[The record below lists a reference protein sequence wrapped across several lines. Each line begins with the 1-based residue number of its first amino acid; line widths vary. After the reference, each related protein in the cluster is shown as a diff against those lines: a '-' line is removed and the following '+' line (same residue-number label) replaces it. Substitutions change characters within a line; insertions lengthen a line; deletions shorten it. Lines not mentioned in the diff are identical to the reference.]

1 MKPRH
6 VVAHSVWSG
15 GQARGVHGNPTGGRQ
30 VFGWVAP
37 ASDEPKTVGQE
48 RLVVGLQV
56 TIGAQLLP
64 LMTQLVIWATTRLV
78 PMLKRTGDWLKNH
91 HRQIADL
98 APKILK
104 VALAL
109 AGVFS
114 AIKLVNIATSLTTS
128 ILGLVATPVGQVVLA
143 VGAVAAAIAGLVAA
157 LIYAYHHCREFHD
170 GGTRWS
176 TASCRPGVGRSGSSR
191 GGCRRRR
198 WRGRRSASPPLHPSL
213 HRTLNPHHVEENDMQ
228 FIQAAHH
235 SADPNLP
242 PTRVV
247 IHATCPDVGFPSASR
262 AGRAVGTAGYLASIS
277 ASGSAHYVCDATE
290 TVQYLGEDVIGWLA
304 PPNGHSIGIEICADG
319 GSRASF
325 NNPSHA
331 YSPKQW
337 LSPQVWL
344 AVEKAAHL
352 TRQICHRYAIPMR
365 RLTVAGTPRRGCVRC
380 RRRRSVSRVAGNRRC
395 RWMFLTARRGGPAR
409 VQVRLRCPARSPE
422 RGPLL
427 GWLPGGGAFVMPRH
441 LPSPVGVIVPGT
453 ISSRSQQ
460 EIPSQRR
467 TQLRSPDSPPDYPQN
482 RPTPSPE
489 GKKKTS

>member
-1 MKPRH
+1 
-6 VVAHSVWSG
+6 
-15 GQARGVHGNPTGGRQ
+15 
-30 VFGWVAP
+30 
-37 ASDEPKTVGQE
+37 
-48 RLVVGLQV
+48 
-56 TIGAQLLP
+56 
-64 LMTQLVIWATTRLV
+64 
-78 PMLKRTGDWLKNH
+78 MLKHTGDWLKNH

-128 ILGLVATPVGQVVLA
+128 ILGLVATPVGQVMLA

-170 GGTRWS
+170 RGTRWS

-191 GGCRRRR
+191 CGCRRRR

-277 ASGSAHYVCDATE
+277 ASGSAHYVCDVTE
-290 TVQYLGEDVIGWLA
+290 TVQCLGEDVIGWLA

-331 YSPKQW
+331 YSPEQW

-352 TRQICHRYAIPMR
+352 TQQICHRYAIPVR
-365 RLTVAGTPRRGCVRC
+365 RLTVADLKAGQRGICGHADVSAAWHQSDHDDPGPWFSWDQFIAAVR
-380 RRRRSVSRVAGNRRC
+380 AGAERKVDNIPHTL
-395 RWMFLTARRGGPAR
+395 LTSIHWGEAKHNLGGAADQDVGGP
-409 VQVRLRCPARSPE
+409 
-422 RGPLL
+422 
-427 GWLPGGGAFVMPRH
+427 VMPRRQ
-441 LPSPVGVIVPGT
+441 LEA
-453 ISSRSQQ
+453 RS
-460 EIPSQRR
+460 
-467 TQLRSPDSPPDYPQN
+467 
-482 RPTPSPE
+482 
-489 GKKKTS
+489 

>member
-143 VGAVAAAIAGLVAA
+143 VGAVAAAVS
-157 LIYAYHHCREFHD
+157 Y
-170 GGTRWS
+170 T
-176 TASCRPGVGRSGSSR
+176 
-191 GGCRRRR
+191 
-198 WRGRRSASPPLHPSL
+198 
-213 HRTLNPHHVEENDMQ
+213 
-228 FIQAAHH
+228 
-235 SADPNLP
+235 
-242 PTRVV
+242 
-247 IHATCPDVGFPSASR
+247 
-262 AGRAVGTAGYLASIS
+262 
-277 ASGSAHYVCDATE
+277 
-290 TVQYLGEDVIGWLA
+290 
-304 PPNGHSIGIEICADG
+304 
-319 GSRASF
+319 
-325 NNPSHA
+325 
-331 YSPKQW
+331 
-337 LSPQVWL
+337 
-344 AVEKAAHL
+344 HL
-352 TRQICHRYAIPMR
+352 T
-365 RLTVAGTPRRGCVRC
+365 
-380 RRRRSVSRVAGNRRC
+380 
-395 RWMFLTARRGGPAR
+395 
-409 VQVRLRCPARSPE
+409 
-422 RGPLL
+422 
-427 GWLPGGGAFVMPRH
+427 LP
-441 LPSPVGVIVPGT
+441 T
-453 ISSRSQQ
+453 
-460 EIPSQRR
+460 
-467 TQLRSPDSPPDYPQN
+467 
-482 RPTPSPE
+482 
-489 GKKKTS
+489 K

>member
-143 VGAVAAAIAGLVAA
+143 VGAVAAAIAGTWRPSSTPTTTVGSSTTGEQGGPRHHAGLAWADPA
-157 LIYAYHHCREFHD
+157 LH
-170 GGTRWS
+170 
-176 TASCRPGVGRSGSSR
+176 GVGAA
-191 GGCRRRR
+191 GG
-198 WRGRRSASPPLHPSL
+198 G
-213 HRTLNPHHVEENDMQ
+213 
-228 FIQAAHH
+228 
-235 SADPNLP
+235 
-242 PTRVV
+242 
-247 IHATCPDVGFPSASR
+247 G
-262 AGRAVGTAGYLASIS
+262 GG
-277 ASGSAHYVCDATE
+277 
-290 TVQYLGEDVIGWLA
+290 
-304 PPNGHSIGIEICADG
+304 DG
-319 GSRASF
+319 
-325 NNPSHA
+325 
-331 YSPKQW
+331 
-337 LSPQVWL
+337 L
-344 AVEKAAHL
+344 
-352 TRQICHRYAIPMR
+352 
-365 RLTVAGTPRRGCVRC
+365 
-380 RRRRSVSRVAGNRRC
+380 
-395 RWMFLTARRGGPAR
+395 PAR
-409 VQVRLRCPARSPE
+409 PYTPACTEP
-422 RGPLL
+422 
-427 GWLPGGGAFVMPRH
+427 
-441 LPSPVGVIVPGT
+441 
-453 ISSRSQQ
+453 
-460 EIPSQRR
+460 
-467 TQLRSPDSPPDYPQN
+467 
-482 RPTPSPE
+482 
-489 GKKKTS
+489 

>member
-48 RLVVGLQV
+48 RLVVDLQV

-191 GGCRRRR
+191 CGCRRRR
-198 WRGRRSASPPLHPSL
+198 WRG
-213 HRTLNPHHVEENDMQ
+213 
-228 FIQAAHH
+228 
-235 SADPNLP
+235 
-242 PTRVV
+242 
-247 IHATCPDVGFPSASR
+247 
-262 AGRAVGTAGYLASIS
+262 
-277 ASGSAHYVCDATE
+277 
-290 TVQYLGEDVIGWLA
+290 
-304 PPNGHSIGIEICADG
+304 DG
-319 GSRASF
+319 
-325 NNPSHA
+325 
-331 YSPKQW
+331 
-337 LSPQVWL
+337 L
-344 AVEKAAHL
+344 
-352 TRQICHRYAIPMR
+352 
-365 RLTVAGTPRRGCVRC
+365 
-380 RRRRSVSRVAGNRRC
+380 
-395 RWMFLTARRGGPAR
+395 PAR
-409 VQVRLRCPARSPE
+409 PYTPACTEP
-422 RGPLL
+422 
-427 GWLPGGGAFVMPRH
+427 
-441 LPSPVGVIVPGT
+441 
-453 ISSRSQQ
+453 
-460 EIPSQRR
+460 
-467 TQLRSPDSPPDYPQN
+467 
-482 RPTPSPE
+482 
-489 GKKKTS
+489 

>member
-191 GGCRRRR
+191 CGCRRRR

-277 ASGSAHYVCDATE
+277 ASGSAH
-290 TVQYLGEDVIGWLA
+290 
-304 PPNGHSIGIEICADG
+304 
-319 GSRASF
+319 
-325 NNPSHA
+325 
-331 YSPKQW
+331 
-337 LSPQVWL
+337 
-344 AVEKAAHL
+344 
-352 TRQICHRYAIPMR
+352 
-365 RLTVAGTPRRGCVRC
+365 
-380 RRRRSVSRVAGNRRC
+380 
-395 RWMFLTARRGGPAR
+395 
-409 VQVRLRCPARSPE
+409 
-422 RGPLL
+422 
-427 GWLPGGGAFVMPRH
+427 
-441 LPSPVGVIVPGT
+441 
-453 ISSRSQQ
+453 
-460 EIPSQRR
+460 
-467 TQLRSPDSPPDYPQN
+467 
-482 RPTPSPE
+482 
-489 GKKKTS
+489 

>member
-157 LIYAYHHCREFHD
+157 LIYAYHHCREGNKVVH
-170 GGTRWS
+170 GIMQ
-176 TASCRPGVGRSGSSR
+176 A
-191 GGCRRRR
+191 
-198 WRGRRSASPPLHPSL
+198 WRGPIRLFTVWVP
-213 HRTLNPHHVEENDMQ
+213 
-228 FIQAAHH
+228 QAA
-235 SADPNLP
+235 
-242 PTRVV
+242 
-247 IHATCPDVGFPSASR
+247 
-262 AGRAVGTAGYLASIS
+262 
-277 ASGSAHYVCDATE
+277 
-290 TVQYLGEDVIGWLA
+290 
-304 PPNGHSIGIEICADG
+304 
-319 GSRASF
+319 
-325 NNPSHA
+325 
-331 YSPKQW
+331 
-337 LSPQVWL
+337 
-344 AVEKAAHL
+344 
-352 TRQICHRYAIPMR
+352 
-365 RLTVAGTPRRGCVRC
+365 VAGATVCQPAPTPQPAPNPEPTPR
-380 RRRRSVSRVAGNRRC
+380 
-395 RWMFLTARRGGPAR
+395 
-409 VQVRLRCPARSPE
+409 
-422 RGPLL
+422 
-427 GWLPGGGAFVMPRH
+427 
-441 LPSPVGVIVPGT
+441 
-453 ISSRSQQ
+453 
-460 EIPSQRR
+460 
-467 TQLRSPDSPPDYPQN
+467 
-482 RPTPSPE
+482 
-489 GKKKTS
+489 